1 MTGCSRNRAMDG
13 RRWGIQTAAPL
24 SSLYWDR
31 HFHHA
36 RTTFFPTLSVE
47 KRVDHLT
54 MRVDHGSDGGL
65 CASTGSRCCQRRLYL
80 EASGGLWCGAAEV
93 VVDAEGIGRWMAGG
107 S

>member
-1 MTGCSRNRAMDG
+1 M
-13 RRWGIQTAAPL
+13 

-31 HFHHA
+31 HFHHV

-47 KRVDHLT
+47 KRVDRLT
-54 MRVDHGSDGGL
+54 VRVDHGGDGG
-65 CASTGSRCCQRRLYL
+65 CVHRREGGAVNEGSSWRLV
-80 EASGGLWCGAAEV
+80 EVCGAEA